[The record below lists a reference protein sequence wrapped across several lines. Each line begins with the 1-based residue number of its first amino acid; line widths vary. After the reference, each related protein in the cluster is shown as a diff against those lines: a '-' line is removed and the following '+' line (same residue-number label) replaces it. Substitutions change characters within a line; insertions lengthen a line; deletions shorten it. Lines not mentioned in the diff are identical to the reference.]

1 MEQSTQYLQPLIG
14 YLQAKDHLRQG
25 EPVAAAEAIEQVF
38 GSDSN
43 AFLRQNVDIALDET
57 TLAGLV
63 LLDGIFGEM
72 KWIQRK
78 TATPRRH
85 QS

>member
-1 MEQSTQYLQPLIG
+1 MEQSAQYLQPLVG
-14 YLQAKDHLRQG
+14 YLKAKDRLRQG
-25 EPVAAAEAIEQVF
+25 ETVAAAEAIEEVF